1 MGMDNAAMPEKESTT
16 DASISLRSN
25 KPLSRDASFWGMV
38 WTQFLGAFNDNL
50 FKQLMLLLAIPVAVA
65 AVAEPKQAH
74 PVGDVDVEIADE
86 NAANNDKAPDKKGDG
101 QALATIVFSLPFVLF
116 SGFAGYLSDRYS
128 KRTIINLS
136 KIAEIV
142 IMALGMF
149 GFLMFR
155 TSGYSGLLFVLFL
168 MGTQSAFFGP
178 GKYGILP
185 ELFAPFN
192 LPKANGTIV
201 MTTFMA
207 IILGTVTAG
216 ILKDGLLDAD
226 QPLMEQASHLWI
238 GSAICIVIA
247 VVGTAT
253 SFMVRKVKPA
263 APTLKLTASSF
274 AIPGETRRALFSDRH
289 LVCAILASSVFWLVS
304 GIAIQAVNSLGI
316 TQLKLNSTKTSLLAG
331 VIAIGIAVGAMVAGK
346 ISNGKTDFRI
356 VRAGMWGLVVWLLLL
371 SISRAG
377 GVHLLGFVGS
387 LPVLILLGF
396 SAGFFAIPLQ
406 VFIQSRP
413 ADDQK
418 GQMIAVMNQANF
430 IAILLSGVV
439 YLGFDKLVDAQDWPR
454 SYIFAMMALLVLPM
468 AIFYRPTNDI
478 LKES

>member
-1 MGMDNAAMPEKESTT
+1 MSENEPNI
-16 DASISLRSN
+16 DASKSTPST

-50 FKQLMLLLAIPVAVA
+50 FKQLMLLLAIPVAVV
-65 AVAEPKQAH
+65 AVADHDGAKQVAEAGAELDNEQVV
-74 PVGDVDVEIADE
+74 PDVE
-86 NAANNDKAPDKKGDG
+86 KPDKKGDG

-136 KIAEIV
+136 KFAEIM
-142 IMALGMF
+142 IMALGMI
-149 GFLMFR
+149 GFLMFQK
-155 TSGYSGLLFVLFL
+155 SGYNGLLLVLFL

-201 MTTFMA
+201 MTTFLA
-207 IILGTVTAG
+207 IILGTVAAG
-216 ILKDGLLDAD
+216 FLKDGLLDD
-226 QPLMEQASHLWI
+226 GQPLMNQANRLWI
-238 GSAICIVIA
+238 GSAICIAIA

-253 SFMVRKVKPA
+253 SFMVRKVSPA
-263 APTLKLTASSF
+263 APDLKLTASSF
-274 AIPGETRRALFSDRH
+274 AIPTETRRALFADRH

-316 TQLKLNSTKTSLLAG
+316 TQLKLNSTKTSILAG

-346 ISNGKTDFRI
+346 ISRGKTDFRI
-356 VRAGMWGLVVWLLLL
+356 VRAGMWGIVIWLFVL
-371 SISRAG
+371 SISRG
-377 GVHLLGFVGS
+377 GGRHLLGFGGS
-387 LPVLILLGF
+387 IPVLILLGF
-396 SAGFFAIPLQ
+396 SAGLFAIPLQ

-439 YLGFDKLVDAQDWPR
+439 YLGFDKLVDAQGWPR
-454 SYIFAMMALLVLPM
+454 SYIFAMMAILVLPM

-478 LKES
+478 LQEK